1 MDTTFDPLI
10 RATGDVMIAQKTSRS
25 HPAVPP
31 EETLAVYRQDLNEAQ
46 WEAVIHD
53 GGPLLVIAG
62 AGTGKT
68 RTLTYRVARLVLQG
82 VDPRA
87 ILLLTFTRKA
97 SHEMLRRASALLDDR
112 CSAVSGGTFHAFAHH
127 VLRRYAGR
135 LGFDRAF
142 TIIDRADAESLVGQ
156 IRKESNVP
164 TRGFPTKRTLTD
176 IFSQCVNKDRGLE
189 DIVAEAYGHLLPFL
203 DAIADI
209 ARRYRERKKLH
220 RFLDYDDLLVELR
233 NLLQT
238 DPDLCRRIAGS
249 YHHVMVDEY
258 QDTNRLQ
265 AEILY
270 LLAHRHRNLMVVGDD
285 AQSIYSFR
293 GANFRNIMA
302 FPEIFADTRVIRLE
316 ENYRSVQPVL
326 SLTNALIARASE
338 KYPKH
343 LFTRRPDGVR
353 PRLVRTASENA
364 QSRWVIDEIRAL
376 MRQGVRLEEIAVLFR
391 AGYHSFDL
399 EIELTREGIDFVKVG
414 GFKFM
419 ESAHI
424 KDLLAHLRVLVN
436 PDDRLCWHRILQLL
450 DKVGPKTAQS
460 ICDTLIDTRSGA
472 AGLINAPFAPRI
484 ATVLTPLR
492 DLFNRLTQDDLSVA
506 RMGEAVLTYYL
517 PLLKQRHEDHP
528 RRARDL
534 EQLLEIMQRYDRLET
549 FLADMALEPPD
560 HLAENSLHLPQGNEH
575 RLVLSTVHSAKG
587 LEWHSVFVI
596 WALDGRFPSLRAID
610 TPEDL
615 EEERRLMYVAATR
628 ARENLVFTCPM
639 QAYDRAADMVLD
651 RPSRFLDDI
660 DPDLLEYIDEAPDID
675 WRLDW

>member
-1 MDTTFDPLI
+1 LNRITAGDFMTT
-10 RATGDVMIAQKTSRS
+10 QKTCPSRPRES
-25 HPAVPP
+25 P
-31 EETLAVYRQDLNEAQ
+31 EKALAAYRRDLNDAQ

-68 RTLTYRVARLVLQG
+68 RTLTYRVARLVFEG

-97 SHEMLRRASALLDDR
+97 SREMLRRASALLDDR
-112 CSAVSGGTFHAFAHH
+112 CSTVAGGTFHAFAHG

-164 TRGFPTKRTLTD
+164 ARGFPTKRTLTD
-176 IFSQCVNKDRGLE
+176 IFSQCVNKDRPLE
-189 DIVAEAYGHLLPFL
+189 EIVADAYGHLSPFL

-238 DPDLCRRIAGS
+238 DPDLCRRIGDT

-265 AEILY
+265 ADILY
-270 LLAHRHRNLMVVGDD
+270 LLARRHRNLMVVGDD

-302 FPEIFADTRVIRLE
+302 FPEIFADTRIIRLE

-326 SLTNALIARASE
+326 SLTNALIARARE
-338 KYPKH
+338 KYSKH
-343 LFTRRPDGVR
+343 LFTRRPDGTR
-353 PRLVRTASENA
+353 PRLVRTASENT
-364 QSRWVIDEIRAL
+364 QSRWIIDEIRAL
-376 MRQGVRLEEIAVLFR
+376 SRQGVGLEEIAVLFR

-399 EIELTREGIDFVKVG
+399 EIELAREGIQFVKVG

-460 ICDTLIDTRSGA
+460 ICDAILDSRCGA
-472 AGLINAPFAPRI
+472 AGLLDAPFAPRL
-484 ATVLTPLR
+484 ATVLAPLR
-492 DLFNRLTQDDLSVA
+492 DLFSRLTRDDLGVVQ
-506 RMGEAVLTYYL
+506 MGEAVLAYYL
-517 PLLKQRHEDHP
+517 PLLKRLHEDHP

-534 EQLLEIMQRYDRLET
+534 EQLLAIMERYDRLET

-560 HLAENSLHLPQGNEH
+560 SLVENGLHLPRCDER

-587 LEWHSVFVI
+587 LEWHTVFVI

-615 EEERRLMYVAATR
+615 DEERRLMYVAATR

-651 RPSRFLDDI
+651 RPSRFLDGI
-660 DPDLLEYIDEAPDID
+660 DPDLLDYIDEAPDTD
-675 WRLDW
+675 WHLEW

>member
-1 MDTTFDPLI
+1 MTASKTFPSGSSEPPQ
-10 RATGDVMIAQKTSRS
+10 ATLDA
-25 HPAVPP
+25 
-31 EETLAVYRQDLNEAQ
+31 YRRQLNDAQ

-68 RTLTYRVARLVLQG
+68 RTLTYRVARLVLEG
-82 VDPRA
+82 VEPRA

-97 SHEMLRRASALLDDR
+97 SREMLRRASALLDER
-112 CSAVSGGTFHAFAHH
+112 CAAVSGGTFHAFAHSM
-127 VLRRYAGR
+127 LRRYGGR
-135 LGFDRAF
+135 MGFDRPF

-156 IRKESNVP
+156 IRKETNAPV
-164 TRGFPTKRTLTD
+164 RAFPSKRTLAD
-176 IFSQCVNKDRGLE
+176 IFSQAVNKGLTIE
-189 DIVAEAYGHLLPFL
+189 DIVTDAYGHLAPFL

-220 RFLDYDDLLVELR
+220 RFLDYDDLLLELR
-233 NLLQT
+233 NLLQD
-238 DPDLCRRIAGS
+238 DPDLCRRIAES
-249 YHHVMVDEY
+249 YRHVMVDEY
-258 QDTNRLQ
+258 QDTNRIQ

-285 AQSIYSFR
+285 SQSIYSFR
-293 GANFRNIMA
+293 GANFRNIMS
-302 FPEIFADTRVIRLE
+302 FPEVFAGTRVIRLE

-326 SLTNALIARASE
+326 SLTNALIAQARE

-364 QSRWVIDEIRAL
+364 QSRWIIDEIRSL
-376 MRQGVRLEEIAVLFR
+376 LRQGVELEEIAVLFR
-391 AGYHSFDL
+391 AGYHAFDL
-399 EIELTREGIDFVKVG
+399 EIELAREGIDFVKVG

-424 KDLLAHLRVLVN
+424 KDLLAHLRVLAN

-460 ICDTLIDTRSGA
+460 ICDAIIDTRAGA
-472 AGLINAPFAPRI
+472 AGLLDAPFSPRVT
-484 ATVLTPLR
+484 AVLEPLR
-492 DLFNRLTQDDLSVA
+492 TLFRRLTTDGLGVA
-506 RMGEAVLTYYL
+506 QMGEAVLAYYL
-517 PLLKQRHEDHP
+517 PLLKNLHEDHP

-534 EQLLEIMQRYDRLET
+534 EQLLEIMARYERLEI

-560 HLAENSLHLPQGNEH
+560 QLAENGLHLPRGDER

-587 LEWHSVFVI
+587 LEWHTVFVI
-596 WALDGRFPSLRAID
+596 WAMDGRFPSLRAID
-610 TPEDL
+610 KPDDL
-615 EEERRLMYVAATR
+615 DEERRLMYVAATR
-628 ARENLVFTCPM
+628 ARENLIFTCPM
-639 QAYDRAADMVLD
+639 QAYDRAAEMVLD
-651 RPSRFLDDI
+651 RPSRFLEDI
-660 DPDLLEYIDEAPDID
+660 DADLIESIDEAPDTAWRID
-675 WRLDW
+675 W

>member
-1 MDTTFDPLI
+1 MS
-10 RATGDVMIAQKTSRS
+10 AEKNNQSRS
-25 HPAVPP
+25 PVSA
-31 EETLAVYRQDLNEAQ
+31 EAALAAYRQDLNDAQ
-46 WEAVIHD
+46 WAAVVHN

-68 RTLTYRVARLVLQG
+68 RTLTYRVARLVLEG
-82 VDPRA
+82 IDPRA

-97 SHEMLRRASALLDDR
+97 SREMLRRASALLDER
-112 CSAVSGGTFHAFAHH
+112 CSAVSGGTFHAFAHS
-127 VLRRYAGR
+127 VLRRYSAH

-176 IFSQCVNKDRGLE
+176 IFSQAVNKDRAID
-189 DIVAEAYGHLLPFL
+189 DIVADAYAHLLPFL
-203 DAIADI
+203 EAIADI
-209 ARRYRERKKLH
+209 ARRYGERKKLH

-233 NLLQT
+233 NLLRS
-238 DPDLCRRIAGS
+238 DPDLCRRIGDT
-249 YHHVMVDEY
+249 YRHVMVDEY

-270 LLAHRHRNLMVVGDD
+270 LLAQHHRNLMVVGDD
-285 AQSIYSFR
+285 AQSIYAFR

-302 FPEIFADTRVIRLE
+302 FPEIFADTCVIRLE

-326 SLTNALIARASE
+326 SLTNALIAQARE

-343 LFTRRPDGVR
+343 LFTRRPNGAR

-364 QSRWVIDEIRAL
+364 QSRWIIDEIRAL
-376 MRQGVRLEEIAVLFR
+376 TRRGVGLEEMAVLFR

-399 EIELTREGIDFVKVG
+399 EIELAREGIDFVKVG

-424 KDLLAHLRVLVN
+424 KDLLAHLRVLAN

-460 ICDTLIDTRSGA
+460 LCDTIVEARAGA
-472 AGLINAPFAPRI
+472 AGLLDAPFAPRL
-484 ATVLTPLR
+484 AGVLEPLR
-492 DLFNRLTQDDLSVA
+492 ALFRRLTQETLSVVQ
-506 RMGEAVLTYYL
+506 MGEAVLTYYL
-517 PLLKQRHEDHP
+517 PLLKNLHEDHP

-534 EQLLEIMQRYDRLET
+534 EQLLEIMERYERLET

-560 HLAENSLHLPQGNEH
+560 HLVEKGLHLPRGDER

-610 TPEDL
+610 NPEDL
-615 EEERRLMYVAATR
+615 DEERRLMYVAATR
-628 ARENLVFTCPM
+628 ARENLVFTCPR

-651 RPSRFLDDI
+651 RPSRFLDGLD
-660 DPDLLEYIDEAPDID
+660 DALLDYIDEAPGTD

>member
-1 MDTTFDPLI
+1 MTDK
-10 RATGDVMIAQKTSRS
+10 KTSQGRAS
-25 HPAVPP
+25 VSIEAA
-31 EETLAVYRQDLNEAQ
+31 LAAYRRDLNDAQ
-46 WEAVIHD
+46 WEAVMHD

-97 SHEMLRRASALLDDR
+97 SQEMLRRAAALLDER
-112 CSAVSGGTFHAFAHH
+112 CSRVSGGTFHAFAHS
-127 VLRRYAGR
+127 VLRRYPAH
-135 LGFDRAF
+135 LGFDHPFA
-142 TIIDRADAESLVGQ
+142 IIDRADAESLVGQ
-156 IRKESNVP
+156 IRKESSVP

-176 IFSQCVNKDRGLE
+176 IFSQAVNKDSSIE
-189 DIVAEAYGHLLPFL
+189 DIVADAYAHLLPYL
-203 DAIADI
+203 EAITDI
-209 ARRYRERKKLH
+209 ARRYRERKRLH

-233 NLLQT
+233 TLLQT
-238 DPDLCRRIAGS
+238 DPDLRRRIAER
-249 YHHVMVDEY
+249 YRHVMVDEY

-270 LLAHRHRNLMVVGDD
+270 LLAHQHRNLMVVGDD
-285 AQSIYSFR
+285 AQSIYAFR

-302 FPEIFADTRVIRLE
+302 FPDIFAGTRVIRLE

-326 SLTNALIARASE
+326 SFTNALIAQASE
-338 KYPKH
+338 KYTKN
-343 LFTRRPDGVR
+343 LFTRRPDGGR

-364 QSRWVIDEIRAL
+364 QSRWVIDEIRRL
-376 MRQGVRLEEIAVLFR
+376 TRRGVGLEEIAVLFR
-391 AGYHSFDL
+391 AGYHAFDL
-399 EIELTREGIDFVKVG
+399 EIELVREGIDFVKVG

-424 KDLLAHLRVLVN
+424 KDLLAHLRVLAN

-460 ICDTLIDTRSGA
+460 ICDTIVETRAGA
-472 AGLINAPFAPRI
+472 AGLLNAPFAPRL
-484 ATVLTPLR
+484 AAVLEPLR
-492 DLFNRLTQDDLSVA
+492 QLFQRLTQESLGVEQ
-506 RMGEAVLTYYL
+506 MGEAVLAYYL
-517 PLLKQRHEDHP
+517 PLLKKLHEDHP

-534 EQLLEIMQRYDRLET
+534 EQLLEIMRRYERLET

-560 HLAENSLHLPQGNEH
+560 HLVENGLHLPRGDER

-587 LEWHSVFVI
+587 LEWHTVFVI

-610 TPEDL
+610 TPEELD
-615 EEERRLMYVAATR
+615 EERRLMYVAATR

-639 QAYDRAADMVLD
+639 QAYDRSADMVLD
-651 RPSRFLDDI
+651 RPSRFLNDI
-660 DPDLLEYIDEAPDID
+660 DAGLLDFIEKRRAFLLT
-675 WRLDW
+675 R

>member
-1 MDTTFDPLI
+1 MTTPKNSQP
-10 RATGDVMIAQKTSRS
+10 R
-25 HPAVPP
+25 PP
-31 EETLAVYRQDLNEAQ
+31 FSPEAALAAYRRDLNDAQ
-46 WEAVIHD
+46 WEAVVHD

-97 SHEMLRRASALLDDR
+97 SQEMLRRASALLDER
-112 CSAVSGGTFHAFAHH
+112 CSAVSGGTFHAFAHS
-127 VLRRYAGR
+127 VLRRYSAN
-135 LGFDRAF
+135 LGFERAF
-142 TIIDRADAESLVGQ
+142 SIIDRADAESLVGQ

-164 TRGFPTKRTLTD
+164 ARGFPSKRTLTD
-176 IFSQCVNKDRGLE
+176 IFSQAVNKDRRIE
-189 DIVAEAYGHLLPFL
+189 DIVSEAYAHLLPFL

-209 ARRYRERKKLH
+209 ARRYRERKRLH

-233 NLLQT
+233 NLLQA

-249 YHHVMVDEY
+249 YRHVMVDEY

-285 AQSIYSFR
+285 AQSIYAFR

-326 SLTNALIARASE
+326 SLTNAIIAQASE

-343 LFTRRPDGVR
+343 LFTRRPDGAR

-364 QSRWVIDEIRAL
+364 QSRWILDEIRSL
-376 MRQGVRLEEIAVLFR
+376 RRQGVGLEEMAVLFR

-399 EIELTREGIDFVKVG
+399 EIELAREGIDFVKVG

-424 KDLLAHLRVLVN
+424 KDMLAHLRVLAN

-460 ICDTLIDTRSGA
+460 ICDTVVETRAGA
-472 AGLINAPFAPRI
+472 AGLLDAPFAPRL
-484 ATVLTPLR
+484 AAVLEPLR
-492 DLFNRLTQDDLSVA
+492 ELFRRLTREALSVVQ
-506 RMGEAVLTYYL
+506 MGEAVLAYYL
-517 PLLKQRHEDHP
+517 PLLKNLHEDHP

-534 EQLLEIMQRYDRLET
+534 VQLLEIMERYERLET

-560 HLAENSLHLPQGNEH
+560 HLVEKGLHLPSGDER

-610 TPEDL
+610 NPEDL
-615 EEERRLMYVAATR
+615 DEERRLMYVAATR

-639 QAYDRAADMVLD
+639 QAYDRAAEMVLD
-651 RPSRFLDDI
+651 RPSRFLDGI
-660 DPDLLEYIDEAPDID
+660 DAELLDYIDEAPDTD

>member
-1 MDTTFDPLI
+1 MTAEKKNQ
-10 RATGDVMIAQKTSRS
+10 RR
-25 HPAVPP
+25 PP
-31 EETLAVYRQDLNEAQ
+31 VSAEAALDAYRQDLNDAQ
-46 WEAVIHD
+46 WEAVIHG

-97 SHEMLRRASALLDDR
+97 SHEMLRRASALLDER
-112 CSAVSGGTFHAFAHH
+112 CSAVSGGTFHAFAHM
-127 VLRRYAGR
+127 VLRRYSAH

-176 IFSQCVNKDRGLE
+176 IFSQAVNKDRTID
-189 DIVAEAYGHLLPFL
+189 DIVADAYAHLLPFL
-203 DAIADI
+203 EAITDI

-233 NLLQT
+233 NLLRS
-238 DPDLCRRIAGS
+238 DPDLCRRIADG
-249 YHHVMVDEY
+249 YRHVMVDEY

-270 LLAHRHRNLMVVGDD
+270 LLAQHHRNLMVVGDD
-285 AQSIYSFR
+285 AQSIYAFR

-326 SLTNALIARASE
+326 SLTNAIIAQASE

-343 LFTRRPDGVR
+343 LFTRRPDGAL

-364 QSRWVIDEIRAL
+364 QSRWIIDEIRAL
-376 MRQGVRLEEIAVLFR
+376 TRRGVGLEEMAVLFR

-399 EIELTREGIDFVKVG
+399 EIELAREGIDFVKVG

-424 KDLLAHLRVLVN
+424 KDLLAHLRVLAN

-460 ICDTLIDTRSGA
+460 LCDTIVEARAGA
-472 AGLINAPFAPRI
+472 AGLLNVPFAPRL
-484 ATVLTPLR
+484 AAVLEPLR
-492 DLFNRLTQDDLSVA
+492 ELFRRLTQETLSVVQ
-506 RMGEAVLTYYL
+506 MGEAVLTYYL
-517 PLLKQRHEDHP
+517 PLLKNLHEDHP

-534 EQLLEIMQRYDRLET
+534 EQLLEIMERYERLET

-560 HLAENSLHLPQGNEH
+560 HLVEKGLHLPRGDER

-610 TPEDL
+610 NPEDL
-615 EEERRLMYVAATR
+615 DEERRLMYVAATR

-651 RPSRFLDDI
+651 RPSRFLDGLDEE
-660 DPDLLEYIDEAPDID
+660 LLDYIDEAPDTD